1 MQGSALRKT
10 ADVAAIPCA
19 CTTIR
24 RASRAIT
31 QLYDLVLSP
40 TGLRATQFV
49 ILSAIGREGKIAQ
62 CRLAEEYAV
71 SVETL
76 SRRLASLRRKGLV
89 HLSDGSPHH
98 QHVYALTDVGRRE
111 LEKATPHWIR
121 AQARLSATVGAA
133 DLNLLCDI
141 CERLVAGARRAQV
154 LRVPNCAPSPT
165 VAEVAQTRKH
175 PQRKAASFSD
185 ILQSGKM
192 KQPDSTCAIASPA
205 PAKAP

>member
-1 MQGSALRKT
+1 MQGSAIRKIADST
-10 ADVAAIPCA
+10 ATQCA

-49 ILSAIGREGKIAQ
+49 MLAAIGREGKIAQ

-98 QHVYALTDVGRRE
+98 QRVYSVTGAGRRE
-111 LEKATPHWIR
+111 LEKATPHWNR
-121 AQARLSATVGAA
+121 AQARLTAAVGEA
-133 DLNLLCDI
+133 DLKLLFDI
-141 CERLVAGARRAQV
+141 CERLVAGARHAQV
-154 LRVPNCAPSPT
+154 LRMPNCALSPT
-165 VAEVAQTRKH
+165 PEADAQTKEH
-175 PQRKAASFSD
+175 SEE
-185 ILQSGKM
+185 
-192 KQPDSTCAIASPA
+192 CAIL
-205 PAKAP
+205 

>member
-1 MQGSALRKT
+1 MQGNAIRKT
-10 ADVAAIPCA
+10 NDVAAIQCA

-49 ILSAIGREGKIAQ
+49 ILAAIGREGKIAQ

-98 QHVYALTDVGRRE
+98 QHVYTLTNLGRRE
-111 LEKATPHWIR
+111 LERSTPHWNR
-121 AQARLSATVGAA
+121 AQARLTATVGEAN
-133 DLNLLCDI
+133 LKLLCDI
-141 CERLVAGARRAQV
+141 CEHLVAGARHAQV
-154 LRVPNCAPSPT
+154 LRMPNYAPSPIPE
-165 VAEVAQTRKH
+165 EVAPTTKYSQKNLHRL
-175 PQRKAASFSD
+175 AASVNAC
-185 ILQSGKM
+185 K
-192 KQPDSTCAIASPA
+192 
-205 PAKAP
+205 